1 MKNIAQ
7 KVVHVTG
14 KILTGGAI
22 VFAALFLILLV
33 TAWL

>member
-1 MKNIAQ
+1 MKSIA
-7 KVVHVTG
+7 KKILHVTG